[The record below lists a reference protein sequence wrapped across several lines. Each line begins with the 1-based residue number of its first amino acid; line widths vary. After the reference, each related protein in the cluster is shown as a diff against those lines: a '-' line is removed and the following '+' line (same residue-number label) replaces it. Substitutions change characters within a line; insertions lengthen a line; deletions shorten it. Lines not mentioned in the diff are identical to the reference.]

1 MEAPFPDWKN
11 KYFILTNKSPGPDS
25 FTDKFYKI
33 LKKYLISIL
42 LKTLAKHW
50 RREKSLKHIL
60 LSHDYPY
67 TKTRQ
72 RHHKKKRENDWSV
85 FAEHNSVQNPK

>member
-42 LKTLAKHW
+42 LKKTLKK
-50 RREKSLKHIL
+50 REIFKTYFIKSW
-60 LSHDYPY
+60 LSLYQNQ
-67 TKTRQ
+67 TKTPQ
-72 RHHKKKRENDWSV
+72 KKKRKWLVKV